1 MFAAWQQIISLNTLD
16 ISGQLLATD
25 AGLSS
30 YSDLE
35 ALKGTVIKIR
45 NILKHLFLALMNKVN
60 NFCNSR
66 MAELKFILAHIL
78 LSSL

>member
-25 AGLSS
+25 AVLSS
-30 YSDLE
+30 YSDPE

-45 NILKHLFLALMNKVN
+45 KIF
-60 NFCNSR
+60 
-66 MAELKFILAHIL
+66 
-78 LSSL
+78 